1 MEKITGIIVEYN
13 PLHKGHRYHIEQAKS
28 LTGCDA
34 LVAVMSGDF
43 VQRGEPAIVDK
54 QARTK
59 MALAAGVNLVFEI
72 PAIYAIQDAKGFA
85 LGSVGVLER
94 TGVVTDIVFG
104 SESGILEDLDRL
116 AERLHHPDASLLEK
130 QRGYMKSGLSFP
142 NARKMALSDLSEGG
156 ENAPETT
163 LALSNNILAIEYL
176 KALRHFHSDIAP
188 ATIRREGA
196 PYNDL
201 ALNDRF
207 SSASA
212 IRKWIREGHNE
223 LIEAAMPFEAYQLL
237 RQEFDQ
243 KQAPSFLE
251 ALGSFMIPFLR
262 ARNRD
267 HIKRYSGVVEGLDL
281 RFVESAKRSDT
292 IQALLDGVK
301 TKRFTYAK
309 LRRIL
314 LYLLFEIDDE
324 LIRESNAYG
333 PQYIRV
339 LGFDSV
345 GQETLKLLRSR
356 SRLPV
361 LSTGST
367 FLKMLRKLE
376 KPGFAERLDPE
387 FRYALFRK
395 QIELNFRMTDFYRKT
410 FFNQTYISPMDIQTP
425 PIRVLNKP
433 D

>member
-1 MEKITGIIVEYN
+1 
-13 PLHKGHRYHIEQAKS
+13 
-28 LTGCDA
+28 
-34 LVAVMSGDF
+34 
-43 VQRGEPAIVDK
+43 
-54 QARTK
+54 
-59 MALAAGVNLVFEI
+59 
-72 PAIYAIQDAKGFA
+72 
-85 LGSVGVLER
+85 
-94 TGVVTDIVFG
+94 
-104 SESGILEDLDRL
+104 
-116 AERLHHPDASLLEK
+116 
-130 QRGYMKSGLSFP
+130 
-142 NARKMALSDLSEGG
+142 
-156 ENAPETT
+156 
-163 LALSNNILAIEYL
+163 
-176 KALRHFHSDIAP
+176 
-188 ATIRREGA
+188 
-196 PYNDL
+196 
-201 ALNDRF
+201 
-207 SSASA
+207 
-212 IRKWIREGHNE
+212 
-223 LIEAAMPFEAYQLL
+223 
-237 RQEFDQ
+237 
-243 KQAPSFLE
+243 
-251 ALGSFMIPFLR
+251 
-262 ARNRD
+262 
-267 HIKRYSGVVEGLDL
+267 L

-314 LYLLFEIDDE
+314 LYLLFEIDNE